1 MTYTGFESN
10 GYDEDV
16 TSSFQNFSYTSTTKI
31 TPIHSDDAY
40 SIFNKALKNH
50 NGKLVIGIN
59 HDEHTEIYKSRKN
72 IYSITH
78 PTEKFTDRSSYFCK
92 NIIIILYLIRKKMT
106 EYTGFESNGYDRD
119 VSSDF
124 ESFEYSA
131 PRNAHDA
138 VF

>member
-10 GYDEDV
+10 GYDADA

-31 TPIHSDDAY
+31 KPIHSDNAY

-59 HDEHTEIYKSRKN
+59 HDEHAEIHTSRKN

-78 PTEKFTDRSSYFCK
+78 PTE
-92 NIIIILYLIRKKMT
+92 
-106 EYTGFESNGYDRD
+106 
-119 VSSDF
+119 
-124 ESFEYSA
+124 
-131 PRNAHDA
+131 
-138 VF
+138 